1 MTKAPKRDNDTGA
14 FEYEQTDLLGPP
26 PFSAKAPAPAT
37 LEGKLLHQ
45 MLDGLTIDQPR
56 WLEETGSWRLAA
68 SATILKRLGWPIEVR
83 TVKAPSTTSLG
94 RHHAAYQLSNHVIRQ
109 ARNMTKGGVHA

>member
-1 MTKAPKRDNDTGA
+1 MKETPHRANDTGA
-14 FEYEQTDLLGPP
+14 SEYEQIDLFGPP

-68 SATILKRLGWPIEVR
+68 SAALLKRLGWPIEVR
-83 TVKAPSTTSLG
+83 TVKAPSNTSPG
-94 RHHAAYQLSNHVIRQ
+94 RHHAAYQLSNEVIRK
-109 ARNMTKGGVHA
+109 ARTMMKGGAHA